1 MKVNIK
7 TSLVILFFLITYTIR
22 YSYCSAN
29 NDNDLITITLQDV
42 NKQGNERPR
51 SLNIV
56 PLDCY
61 YFNGQINLNYI
72 EPITGSVTVCVVG
85 MSNGKV
91 WQDSFDAGAEDAF
104 LTVSKE
110 RGDYYVTISISD
122 AVYEGY
128 YSLFF

>member
-1 MKVNIK
+1 
-7 TSLVILFFLITYTIR
+7 
-22 YSYCSAN
+22 
-29 NDNDLITITLQDV
+29 
-42 NKQGNERPR
+42 
-51 SLNIV
+51 
-56 PLDCY
+56 
-61 YFNGQINLNYI
+61 
-72 EPITGSVTVCVVG
+72 

-110 RGDYYVTISISD
+110 RGDYYVTISITD